1 MSTRSPVTTLKDLAL
16 HLGVHKST
24 VSRAMDA
31 ERRHLV
37 AADLL
42 QRIEAA
48 ARELGYRP
56 NHAAAALS
64 RGRSKTVGVLLPD
77 ITNPVF
83 PPILR
88 GIEDALDEEG
98 YFALLANTSRP
109 DHSVDAA
116 QVAVER
122 MQAQRVEGFL
132 VATATRDDAWLER
145 LRQSGA
151 RIVLIGS
158 RTANGSP
165 TRSQYAA
172 TKAAL
177 VGMARSWAAELAPR
191 GITVNVL
198 APGATDTPFLRDPAR
213 AQTQAKVPP
222 IGRFVQPEEVAG
234 LAAFLLGPQGGA
246 MTGQH
251 LVMCGGASL

>member
-1 MSTRSPVTTLKDLAL
+1 MSKLSHAVVTGASSGIGRAIVQRLLDDGWRVTGLCRSMPEDRHPNLRIVQADVADMANLPAVCAQITQDGAPVQAL
-16 HLGVHKST
+16 V
-24 VSRAMDA
+24 
-31 ERRHLV
+31 
-37 AADLL
+37 
-42 QRIEAA
+42 
-48 ARELGYRP
+48 
-56 NHAAAALS
+56 HAAGFMRVGYLGELDSSNGLAMWQLHVQAAEVLANQ
-64 RGRSKTVGVLLPD
+64 LLPHM
-77 ITNPVF
+77 
-83 PPILR
+83 
-88 GIEDALDEEG
+88 
-98 YFALLANTSRP
+98 P
-109 DHSVDAA
+109 D
-116 QVAVER
+116 
-122 MQAQRVEGFL
+122 
-132 VATATRDDAWLER
+132 
-145 LRQSGA
+145 GA

-234 LAAFLLGPQGGA
+234 LAAFLLGPLGGA